1 MAALI
6 ELEGVGRAFAGEA
19 GADARALADVS
30 LTIEAGEFVCVAG
43 PSGAGKST
51 LLHILGCLDRPT
63 EGVYRFAGEDVGGL
77 DADALA
83 GLRRDAFGFVF
94 QAFNLLPERTARANA
109 LLPARYAGLSRRA
122 ARARADELLES
133 LHVAHRADHRAD
145 ALSGGERQ
153 RVAVAR
159 ALMNDP
165 QVLLADEPTGAL
177 DSAQGA
183 EVLSALRGLAAR
195 GHAVVVASHDRAV
208 AEAAGRRVELR
219 DGRVVSD
226 SGPAAAVGGRKGEGP
241 VSQGR
246 GPRPW
251 AAAWMAASSAFG
263 ALRHR
268 PVLAG
273 LVLLGVALGAWAFVA
288 TLSLAA
294 GAYDESTATIGRM
307 GADEIKIGATP
318 QFSPTAQDYAAM
330 RDLPNIRHVEM
341 SELRRLDMR
350 RGAEVVPG
358 VDVFGTEAL
367 QLPQFQFMEYAV
379 ASGAHLAPADVA
391 AGARVVV
398 IGALLGRRLFPDG
411 ADAVGETVLVGGQ
424 PFVVKGVLA
433 PHPILTRQRGL
444 DHGLP
449 QAYVPF
455 GALGS
460 LFPKP
465 DERIFGQVRVEDAA
479 RVWETAEAI
488 RDLFIRRRGPPAEQS
503 LIMPQA
509 MLVEPYRQ
517 LVRARVT
524 LMGGLATVALLA
536 GGFGVMA
543 VMLASVSRRTREI
556 GLRLAVGARQ
566 RDVLWQFLAEA
577 AVLTASGGVAGTLLG
592 FATGAL
598 VAKVAGTPVAHAAW
612 FAPAAAGCAVAVGLV
627 VGVLPARRAARVD
640 PVVALASE

>member
-1 MAALI
+1 MGALI
-6 ELEGVGRAFAGEA
+6 ELAGVGRAFAGEA

-83 GLRRDAFGFVF
+83 ALRRDAFGFVF

-251 AAAWMAASSAFG
+251 AAAWMAASSAFV
-263 ALRHR
+263 LSRRHR
-268 PVLAG
+268 AGVLRMARRY
-273 LVLLGVALGAWAFVA
+273 V
-288 TLSLAA
+288 
-294 GAYDESTATIGRM
+294 DETTA
-307 GADEIKIGATP
+307 E
-318 QFSPTAQDYAAM
+318 
-330 RDLPNIRHVEM
+330 
-341 SELRRLDMR
+341 
-350 RGAEVVPG
+350 
-358 VDVFGTEAL
+358 
-367 QLPQFQFMEYAV
+367 
-379 ASGAHLAPADVA
+379 
-391 AGARVVV
+391 
-398 IGALLGRRLFPDG
+398 
-411 ADAVGETVLVGGQ
+411 DAVQDTFEYL
-424 PFVVKGVLA
+424 L
-433 PHPILTRQRGL
+433 HR
-444 DHGLP
+444 
-449 QAYVPF
+449 
-455 GALGS
+455 
-460 LFPKP
+460 FPP
-465 DERIFGQVRVEDAA
+465 E
-479 RVWETAEAI
+479 
-488 RDLFIRRRGPPAEQS
+488 GP
-503 LIMPQA
+503 
-509 MLVEPYRQ
+509 
-517 LVRARVT
+517 
-524 LMGGLATVALLA
+524 
-536 GGFGVMA
+536 
-543 VMLASVSRRTREI
+543 
-556 GLRLAVGARQ
+556 GLRLTAKLKTLLYV
-566 RDVLWQFLAEA
+566 VVHHA
-577 AVLTASGGVAGTLLG
+577 AVSA
-592 FATGAL
+592 
-598 VAKVAGTPVAHAAW
+598 
-612 FAPAAAGCAVAVGLV
+612 
-627 VGVLPARRAARVD
+627 ARRAARCAGCDVD
-640 PVVALASE
+640 PDDLPAPDPPDNDGFEALLDALPESQRETVRLRFGRTARIAR